1 MTEESKPPLPC
12 PEWCTDI
19 TCSISSFKIHDSRG
33 LVLPEPS
40 KLVAF
45 AQQIDDRGKREP
57 ASVIVSVPDDG
68 QHDNG
73 IETRARIELS
83 ANEAHA
89 LGLIIDDAAK
99 SGIKGVRV
107 LGKGLREFAALIKE
121 PEVDEPE
128 AGA

>member
-1 MTEESKPPLPC
+1 MTEENKSVPC

-45 AQQIDDRGKREP
+45 AQQIEDHGKREP
-57 ASVIVSVPDDG
+57 ASVIVSVPDGG

-89 LGLIIDDAAK
+89 LSLIIDDAAK
-99 SGIKGVRV
+99 SGIKGVRA
-107 LGKGLREFAALIKE
+107 LGNGLREFAALIKE
-121 PEVDEPE
+121 PEADEPE